1 MQSDSVVRGKK
12 RVYRETDEASEKDVS
27 LSVTRRKKI
36 RTISIDQLSP
46 FSFLIEKPPIVY
58 MQFYSALSTY
68 LEGAI
73 NNDFDVVT
81 NPFVVNSEALR
92 LWLEEPASIIIMQP
106 VFDEAESTNPTLE
119 NDAIPVWE
127 RLVSSVN
134 DPQQLTVKQGYS

>member
-1 MQSDSVVRGKK
+1 MQSESVVRGKK
-12 RVYRETDEASEKDVS
+12 RVYRETEGVAENVS
-27 LSVTRRKKI
+27 LSVTKRKKI

-73 NNDFDVVT
+73 NNDFEVAT
-81 NPFVVNSEALR
+81 NPFVVDSETLR
-92 LWLEEPASIIIMQP
+92 KWLEEPASIKQP
-106 VFDEAESTNPTLE
+106 GLDEAESTIPTLLD